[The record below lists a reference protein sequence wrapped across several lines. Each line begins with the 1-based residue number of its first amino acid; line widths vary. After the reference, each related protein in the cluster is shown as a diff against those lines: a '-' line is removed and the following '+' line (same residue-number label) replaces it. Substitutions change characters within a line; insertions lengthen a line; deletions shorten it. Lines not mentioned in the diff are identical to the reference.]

1 MVDTVTIS
9 VETFEYLK
17 NVPKPIK
24 FKGLS
29 IIPARGNRIELYD
42 GEGVELC
49 NSINRLIFVL
59 KYYDDY
65 GELPST
71 SDIRD
76 ALMAEAMEE
85 DNA

>member
-29 IIPARGNRIELYD
+29 MIQARGRRIELYD
-42 GEGVELC
+42 GEEVEYC
-49 NSINRLIFVL
+49 NSIQRLIFVL

-65 GELPST
+65 GELPIT
-71 SDIRD
+71 AR
-76 ALMAEAMEE
+76 MREE
-85 DNA
+85 REEEENYA

>member
-42 GEGVELC
+42 GEEVEYC
-49 NSINRLIFVL
+49 NSINRLIAVL
-59 KYYDDY
+59 QHYDSH
-65 GELPST
+65 GVLPIT
-71 SDIRD
+71 TKMR
-76 ALMAEAMEE
+76 EEREEEE
-85 DNA
+85 DYADI

>member
-17 NVPKPIK
+17 NSPKPIK

-29 IIPARGNRIELYD
+29 MIQARGRRIELYD
-42 GEGVELC
+42 GEGVEYC
-49 NSINRLIFVL
+49 NSIQRLISVL

-65 GELPST
+65 GELPNT

>member
-42 GEGVELC
+42 GEGVEFC

-71 SDIRD
+71 TNIRE
-76 ALMAEAMEE
+76 ALQEEE